1 MQRDDDQP
9 LWDLLGSTS
18 APPAASPFFA
28 REVLRRT
35 REQSE
40 QGRWPGG
47 WLHWRRLLPVSGL
60 VAATTAIFIAYTF
73 SFRQGPPGDDDAIA
87 KIDAQDYEVVAD
99 LDELLSSDENSLW
112 DDNSSL

>member
-9 LWDLLGSTS
+9 LWELLSS
-18 APPAASPFFA
+18 ASKPPAASCFFA
-28 REVLRRT
+28 RDVLRRT

-40 QGRWPGG
+40 SEHRPRG

-73 SFRQGPPGDDDAIA
+73 SFRQTPPRDDDAIA

-99 LDELLSSDENSLW
+99 LDELLNSDESNLW